1 MSPLY
6 VVFKENAHHVLL
18 EETSTRRYK
27 YSIFSRCHICGQRVR
42 ETEMDR
48 EIDTERDKYIFI
60 IHREKKI
67 QKQIDQILI
76 AITSGL

>member
-6 VVFKENAHHVLL
+6 VVFKENAHHILL

-27 YSIFSRCHICGQRVR
+27 FSIFSRCHIYGQRVR
-42 ETEMDR
+42 EREMDR

-60 IHREKKI
+60 IHRGKK
-67 QKQIDQILI
+67 K
-76 AITSGL
+76 SRSK